1 MDTINILLINILI
14 LLCPLVI
21 TLFYFA
27 HAQNVDKE
35 NSNTFLD
42 FSLLSSL
49 YLFYSHCR
57 IENNMDFIV
66 MLNIPLIIAF
76 IKNRNFASIIMSIFI
91 IFIYVV
97 NEPISLGVLIV
108 EYIIYYIVYLT
119 TNKNKKREGII
130 IGSVV
135 ILKGFITLVNL
146 FIFEDYDLY
155 QTISHITILI
165 IFAAVT
171 YLILYIFQMG
181 EDIIKLHM
189 TAKELEQEKQI
200 RDSLFKITHEIKNP
214 IAVCKSYLDMFDF
227 NNKEH
232 DKFIPIVR
240 EEIDKTLLLLQD
252 FLSMNKIKIQKEIL
266 DINMLLED
274 VVSQFET
281 VMKSKNIKFNYEI
294 SDDETFIEG
303 DYNRLSQVLINII
316 KNSIEAIDE
325 NKIPKISLS
334 TEIGDNKIKISIF
347 DNGIGIEEDELEKI
361 KEAFYTTKKNGTGL
375 GVSLSCEIVEAHNG
389 TIEFTSKKYEWTEV
403 EITLPISNLFG

>member
-1 MDTINILLINILI
+1 MDAINILLVNVFI

-21 TLFYFA
+21 NLFYFA
-27 HAQNVDKE
+27 HAQNIEKE
-35 NSNTFLD
+35 QSNTFLD

-76 IKNRNFASIIMSIFI
+76 IKNRNFVSIIMSIFI
-91 IFIYVV
+91 IFIYEA
-97 NEPISLGVLIV
+97 NEPISLGILMG
-108 EYIIYYIVYLT
+108 EYIIYYIVYLMSS
-119 TNKNKKREGII
+119 KNKKREALII
-130 IGSVV
+130 SVAV
-135 ILKGFITLVNL
+135 ILKSLITLANL
-146 FIFEDYDLY
+146 FIFKDYNLF
-155 QTISHITILI
+155 QAISHIIIII

-189 TAKELEQEKQI
+189 TAKELEQDKQI

-227 NNKEH
+227 NNEEH
-232 DKFIPIVR
+232 EKYIPIVR
-240 EEIDKTLLLLQD
+240 EEIDRTLLLLQD
-252 FLSMNKIKIQKEIL
+252 FLAMNRIKVQKEIL

-274 VVSQFET
+274 VVSQFDT

-294 SDDETFIEG
+294 IDDEIYIEG
-303 DYNRLSQVLINII
+303 DYNRLSQVLLNII

-325 NKIPKISLS
+325 NKVPEINLS
-334 TEIGDNKIKISIF
+334 SEIFKNKIKITIF
-347 DNGIGIEEDELEKI
+347 DNGVGIEPEHLKRI

-375 GVSLSCEIVEAHNG
+375 GVSLSCEIIEAHNG

-403 EITLPISNLFG
+403 EITLPIIDFE